1 MSDPV
6 LVRPFLKWPG
16 GKFRLLPILKKQLTD
31 NRYLVEPFAGA
42 GALFLN
48 THHPEIIINDINP
61 DLINIYRQLQ
71 QRGSEFIVEAKKYF
85 QKRYNRPKAYYELRA
100 RFNRCKKPLERAL
113 LFLYLNRHGYNG
125 LCRYNLQGQY
135 NVPFGAYLAP
145 YFPLEELLIC
155 HTRLQQVSLHC
166 ESFTSFLENLQTRD
180 LSQMVI
186 YCDPPYAP
194 LSSTANFTGYAAA
207 KFTLEDQ
214 KTLAIMARALA
225 KQGAVI
231 LISNHDTPFTRSIYR
246 GAKLKRIEVS
256 RTISCQ
262 ANKRSK
268 VAELIACFKPD

>member
-1 MSDPV
+1 MNSST

-16 GKFRLLPILKKQLTD
+16 GKFRLVPTLKTHLVE

-48 THHPEIIINDINP
+48 TSHPEIMINDINP

-71 QRGSEFIVEAKKYF
+71 QKGCDFILEAKTFF
-85 QKRYNRPKAYYELRA
+85 QKKYNRSKMYYSLRT
-100 RFNRCKKPLERAL
+100 RFNRSKKPLERAL

-125 LCRYNLQGQY
+125 LCRYNLQGHY
-135 NVPFGAYLAP
+135 NVPFGDYQAP
-145 YFPLEELLIC
+145 YFPHEELLIS
-155 HTRLQQVSLHC
+155 HARLQQVKLHC
-166 ESFTSFLENLQTRD
+166 ENFTSFLHNLFEHD

-194 LSSTANFTGYAAA
+194 LSKTANFTGYAAA
-207 KFTLEDQ
+207 KFTLDDQ
-214 KTLAIMARALA
+214 KILAEMARELA
-225 KQGAVI
+225 KKGAVV
-231 LISNHDTPFTRSIYR
+231 LISNHDTPFTRSLYR

-262 ANKRSK
+262 ANKRTK
-268 VAELIACFKPD
+268 VPELIACFKPR